1 MCEAFCSHAVL
12 KIFFPPLN
20 CFVDYLSFLS
30 LSLYIYIG
38 EFDFEMLPEYAET
51 SSRGKCKELL
61 SASVFNST

>member
-12 KIFFPPLN
+12 KIFFSPLN

-38 EFDFEMLPEYAET
+38 EFDFERLPEYAET